1 MPKFQNKYIKLLIIF
16 IILLIIIF
24 FIKEFILH
32 YIKMPFDY
40 DFIVK

>member
-1 MPKFQNKYIKLLIIF
+1 MLKFQNKYIKLLIIS